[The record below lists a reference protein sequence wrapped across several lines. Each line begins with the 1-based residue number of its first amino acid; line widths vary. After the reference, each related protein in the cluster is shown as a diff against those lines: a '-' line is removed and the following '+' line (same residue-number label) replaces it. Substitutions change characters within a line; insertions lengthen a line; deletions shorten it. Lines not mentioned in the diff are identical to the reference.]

1 MPPFS
6 ATPPGTPKSNV
17 STNGQAVNAGSLL
30 SGLTAESQV
39 KANTGTAAGDR
50 AVQDFAK
57 GQLYRNQADL
67 GRNVAKQNAQ
77 TNTERMGQ
85 GEQMAQAWNQAKMAQ
100 YKNLSQQRSQQ
111 STLAQ
116 RLLGERIGLQ
126 NQWQTSVI
134 GMMS

>member
-39 KANTGTAAGDR
+39 KANTGTATGDR

-126 NQWQTSVI
+126 NQWDTSVI

>member
-17 STNGQAVNAGSLL
+17 STNGQAVNYSGLL
-30 SGLTAESQV
+30 SGLTADSQV
-39 KANTGTAAGDR
+39 KANTGTATGDR

-57 GQLYRNQADL
+57 GQLYQNKADL

-116 RLLGERIGLQ
+116 RLLSEQIGLQ
-126 NQWQTSVI
+126 NQWQTSLI

>member
-1 MPPFS
+1 MPAFT
-6 ATPPGTPKSNV
+6 ATPPGAPKSNV
-17 STNGQAVNAGSLL
+17 TTNGQAVNAGSLL

-39 KANTGTAAGDR
+39 KANTGTATGNR

-57 GQLYRNQADL
+57 GQLYQNQADL

-116 RLLGERIGLQ
+116 RLLEERIGLQ

>member
-39 KANTGTAAGDR
+39 NANTGTATGNR

-57 GQLYRNQADL
+57 GQLYQNQADL

-116 RLLGERIGLQ
+116 RLLGEQIGLQ